1 MNMFNLSAGRVCRKS
16 LPEETA
22 GSLSVILT
30 GGATDKPC
38 NCSSYIRTLSLKYTN
53 SISQCQIEP
62 APHLHLTQSCLRLC
76 RAHCLDFPIVSV
88 CRDATEA
95 PVGKVT
101 VAKDRP
107 IIYSGPRRPQKGPIS
122 WTNGSIDDCFATGR
136 WHWSACGRG
145 LVTRVSI
152 EDGLATHRCP

>member
-1 MNMFNLSAGRVCRKS
+1 MDMFDGLAVRLCWLALLCGLAEWLCWLCWMNMFNLSAGRDCRKN
-16 LPEETA
+16 A

-38 NCSSYIRTLSLKYTN
+38 NCSSYIRTPSLKYTN

-122 WTNGSIDDCFATGR
+122 WRNCLSLKKVD
-136 WHWSACGRG
+136 S
-145 LVTRVSI
+145 
-152 EDGLATHRCP
+152 

>member
-1 MNMFNLSAGRVCRKS
+1 MAPPINHAIA
-16 LPEETA
+16 LPIFELHH
-22 GSLSVILT
+22 S
-30 GGATDKPC
+30 
-38 NCSSYIRTLSLKYTN
+38 NIRTLSLKYTN

-95 PVGKVT
+95 PVGKVA

-122 WTNGSIDDCFATGR
+122 WTNGPIEDCFATRR
-136 WHWSACGRG
+136 WHWSTCGLGCRAEDRSEDSLRHAGMPPRG
-145 LVTRVSI
+145 LSPRLI
-152 EDGLATHRCP
+152 KP

>member
-1 MNMFNLSAGRVCRKS
+1 M
-16 LPEETA
+16 
-22 GSLSVILT
+22 ILT

-38 NCSSYIRTLSLKYTN
+38 NCSSYIRTPSLKYIRTLSLKYTN

-95 PVGKVT
+95 PVGKVA

-107 IIYSGPRRPQKGPIS
+107 SIHSGPRRPQKDPISWRNTRSRPRYPQKGPIS
-122 WTNGSIDDCFATGR
+122 WTNGPIDDCFATGR
-136 WHWSACGRG
+136 WLWSTCGQGSRDKS
-145 LVTRVSI
+145 VDRRWSCH
-152 EDGLATHRCP
+152 A